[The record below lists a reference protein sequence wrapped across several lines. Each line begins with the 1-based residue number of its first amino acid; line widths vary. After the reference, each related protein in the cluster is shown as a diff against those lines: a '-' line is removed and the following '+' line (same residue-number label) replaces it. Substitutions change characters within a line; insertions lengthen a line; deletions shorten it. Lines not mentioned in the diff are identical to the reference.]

1 VLVNPNWKNLGQILK
16 MQISSIFSVKG
27 AKSRLRRIS
36 TSSMSIFALL
46 ILLMLSLTGTLQF
59 SLFVDRSNQINP
71 LVDPGCMG
79 RCLQYMADSHGGSNE
94 TFCSSVAE
102 TRGVG
107 QKVVSFS
114 WFGERD
120 SRYFR
125 GIGINLY
132 RLWKY
137 YPSWV
142 MRVYLDPVVSE
153 PRALQD
159 LCALSC
165 TSQSFDLCS
174 VRSLPRYGDIS
185 SMFGMVWRFLPMADP
200 YVDIMV
206 SRDLDSRLSSRE
218 VAAVNDWMSSGL
230 PFHAMRDHNQ
240 HENPILGGM
249 WGSRK
254 TESNSKLLTSLVDTL
269 ITTMNSS
276 WTKGYDQDLLEQH
289 VWPLVK
295 NVTVVHDAYLCTR
308 YRAPHTRPWPT
319 RRNIGTWNFV
329 GSAGSS
335 IERECP
341 PECRP
346 KNHQDWTTC

>member
-1 VLVNPNWKNLGQILK
+1 MIIIVLV
-16 MQISSIFSVKG
+16 
-27 AKSRLRRIS
+27 
-36 TSSMSIFALL
+36 
-46 ILLMLSLTGTLQF
+46 ILLMLSLEF
-59 SLFVDRSNQINP
+59 SLLFNRSDDVNP
-71 LVDPGCMG
+71 LVDPGCMD
-79 RCLQYMADSHGGSNE
+79 RCLQYMADSRGGSNQ

-102 TRGVG
+102 SRGRG
-107 QKVVSFS
+107 QKVAAFS
-114 WFGERD
+114 WYGERD

-125 GIGINLY
+125 GIGVNLY
-132 RLWKY
+132 RLWRF

-142 MRVYLDPVVSE
+142 MRVYLDPRDAE
-153 PRALQD
+153 ARALQD
-159 LCALSC
+159 LCTLSC
-165 TSQSFDLCS
+165 MSQNLDLCS
-174 VRSLPRYGDIS
+174 VRSLPRYGDLS
-185 SMFGMVWRFLPMADP
+185 AMFGMVWRFLPMADP
-200 YVDIMV
+200 YVDVMI
-206 SRDLDSRLSSRE
+206 SRDLDSRFSARE
-218 VAAVNDWMSSGL
+218 AAAVNDWMSSGL

-254 TESNSKLLTSLVDTL
+254 TETNSKLLSSLVDTL
-269 ITTMNSS
+269 ITAMNSS

-308 YRAPHTRPWPT
+308 FPAPHTRPWPT
-319 RRNIGTWNFV
+319 RREVGPWNFV

-341 PECRP
+341 LECRP